1 MYYINVHCNFKELV
15 CKVAEPCDVTR
26 DCCPIFTP
34 TNTGS
39 TAATEKGLCHYTTTS
54 LYYFVYH
61 QLSTSEN
68 PVKID
73 PAVPE
78 VRGTE
83 KRNFN

>member
-1 MYYINVHCNFKELV
+1 MLLATVVLFLHQPTR
-15 CKVAEPCDVTR
+15 VALQQLK
-26 DCCPIFTP
+26 
-34 TNTGS
+34 
-39 TAATEKGLCHYTTTS
+39 KGCHYTATS

-61 QLSTSEN
+61 QLLTSEN